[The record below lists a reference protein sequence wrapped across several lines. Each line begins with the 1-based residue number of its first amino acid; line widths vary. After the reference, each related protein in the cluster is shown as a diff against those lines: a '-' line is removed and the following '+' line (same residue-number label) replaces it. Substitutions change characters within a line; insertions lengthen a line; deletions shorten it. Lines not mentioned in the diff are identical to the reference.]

1 MIIECEKCNK
11 KFEVQDNLI
20 PDKGRLLQCGTCRY
34 QWHFIPN
41 VKLELTE
48 EVETPEEI
56 ETPEEMETPEEIKPS
71 KEKSKSTIKKI
82 QPRKLR
88 DVKEINNR
96 YETYNE
102 VQETKKSIGVLSFL
116 LVIVISF
123 VALIILVD
131 TFKNQLSTIIPNI
144 DLYIESLHEILKD
157 IFLFFSDLLK

>member
-56 ETPEEMETPEEIKPS
+56 IPS
-71 KEKSKSTIKKI
+71 KEKSKSIIKKI

-116 LVIVISF
+116 LVIIISF

-131 TFKNQLSTIIPNI
+131 TFKSQLSSVIPNI
-144 DLYIESLHEILKD
+144 DLYIENLHEILRD
-157 IFLFFSDLLK
+157 IFLFIADLSK